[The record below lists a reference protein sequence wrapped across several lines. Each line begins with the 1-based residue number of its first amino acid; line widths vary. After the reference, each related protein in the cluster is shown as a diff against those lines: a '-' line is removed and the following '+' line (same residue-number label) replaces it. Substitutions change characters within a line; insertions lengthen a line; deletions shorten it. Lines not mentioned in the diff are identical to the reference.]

1 LEGETKMFSA
11 KRRDVVLAV
20 DLERPVRSEELLERL
35 LNTLPGVSAVVVTTE
50 TGPLLAFRFRDR
62 TFGYL
67 AELIEHLKTVGFP
80 EAETFEAT

>member
-1 LEGETKMFSA
+1 MFSA

-50 TGPLLAFRFRDR
+50 TGPLLAFRFRER
-62 TFGYL
+62 FGYL
-67 AELIEHLKTVGFP
+67 AELLEHLKTVGFP
-80 EAETFEAT
+80 DGEALEAA